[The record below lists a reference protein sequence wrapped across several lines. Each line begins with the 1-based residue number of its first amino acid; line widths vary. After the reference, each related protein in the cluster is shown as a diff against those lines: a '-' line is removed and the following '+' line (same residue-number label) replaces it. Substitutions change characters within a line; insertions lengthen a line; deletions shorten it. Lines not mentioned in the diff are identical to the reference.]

1 MTVKEQA
8 EELYTDFYENL
19 WYVDEKDR
27 KLNAKQCASIAASR
41 IIKTLYDDYY
51 DISNGV
57 YEFWED
63 VEKEIQNM

>member
-19 WYVDEKDR
+19 WYVDEKD
-27 KLNAKQCASIAASR
+27 KTLNAKQCALIAAR
-41 IIKTLYDDYY
+41 KIIKTLYDEYY
-51 DISNGV
+51 DINNGV